1 MIRFLQISGN
11 IFLIVY
17 YNYVEEVMTM
27 ITELG
32 KEIRKL
38 RIDKGENLSSMSKKL
53 GISISYLSAIENGTR
68 DIPSDFVDKL
78 GEIYHLSK
86 ERKEKFVEAEA
97 NSINKISIFLHSAIC
112 PQRQLA
118 FTLSR
123 KLKDLSPEECE
134 KIMKYLGGN
143 DDK

>member
-1 MIRFLQISGN
+1 
-11 IFLIVY
+11 
-17 YNYVEEVMTM
+17 M

-38 RIDKGENLSSMSKKL
+38 RIDKGENLASMSKKL

-68 DIPSDFVDKL
+68 EIPTDFVNKL
-78 GEIYHLSK
+78 CEIYNLSNKQK
-86 ERKEKFVEAEA
+86 ERFINAEI
-97 NSINKISIFLHSAIC
+97 NSINKISISLNSSIA

-123 KLKDLSPEECE
+123 KLNELSADECKDII
-134 KIMKYLGGN
+134 KFLGGDN
-143 DDK
+143 NE